1 MFLQGS
7 RFLVILQRS
16 LGDERMN
23 NMEKAIDIID
33 NFEVGMIETYSQTI
47 TDADI
52 KAFSGISGDK
62 NPVHMSDDFASGT
75 KFKKRIAHGL
85 MSASFFSALFGMRL
99 PGPGCVYLSQNL
111 KFLKPVYIG
120 DTVNAKVT
128 LIKLNK
134 RSRRFTFETNCYVDG
149 DIVITGE
156 AEIFL
161 PKNC

>member
-1 MFLQGS
+1 
-7 RFLVILQRS
+7 
-16 LGDERMN
+16 MN

-120 DTVNAKVT
+120 DTVYAKVT
-128 LIKLNK
+128 IIKLNK

>member
-1 MFLQGS
+1 
-7 RFLVILQRS
+7 
-16 LGDERMN
+16 MN
-23 NMEKAIDIID
+23 NIERAIDIID

-134 RSRRFTFETNCYVDG
+134 RSRRFTFETSCDVDG

-161 PKNC
+161 PKNS